1 MINFDALRASSTR
14 TSPYQ
19 YIISE
24 NVITKEQAA
33 EVRRDYPNIKQTG
46 YLPLSKLEATGA
58 FKRLIDDL
66 QKPELAEILSDKL
79 GLDLMDKPRMITVR
93 RLSKHGDGR
102 IHNDSKSKICT
113 MLIYLNEDWDNA
125 EGGAIRALNG
135 KTDMDDYAEE
145 VSPLA
150 GNVFAFKRS
159 ESSWHGHPSF
169 KGERYVVQT
178 TFLISEE
185 ERARKEKRGGLQTKL
200 KRLLRI
206 N

>member
-66 QKPELAEILSDKL
+66 QKPELAEILSEKL

-93 RLSKHGDGR
+93 RLSKHDDGR

-125 EGGAIRALNG
+125 EAVPSAPLTAKPTWTTTPR
-135 KTDMDDYAEE
+135 K
-145 VSPLA
+145 SPPSPATCSPSSVPNPA
-150 GNVFAFKRS
+150 GTATP
-159 ESSWHGHPSF
+159 PS
-169 KGERYVVQT
+169 KANAT
-178 TFLISEE
+178 
-185 ERARKEKRGGLQTKL
+185 
-200 KRLLRI
+200 
-206 N
+206 